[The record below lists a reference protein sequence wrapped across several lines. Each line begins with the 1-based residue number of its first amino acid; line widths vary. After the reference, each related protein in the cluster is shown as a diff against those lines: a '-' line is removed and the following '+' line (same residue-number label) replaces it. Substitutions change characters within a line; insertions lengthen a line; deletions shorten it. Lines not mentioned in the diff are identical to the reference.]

1 VLCCLQVIVLAL
13 QPARSV
19 LVALQSE
26 STSATRRASV
36 TAANTATTKF
46 TRYTLVTILCK
57 QARGTH
63 CEQCLS
69 KHQLVVQLGIPL
81 PELAAAFER
90 EEPAAAGS
98 ADGGGGGTAD
108 TAVSSGDFD
117 RVVWKRFW
125 MQRQRYETVCVKCNG
140 RAPAQRSGFAPLD
153 SNSDDSDGG
162 SSPHRRSG
170 SPSKGARH
178 PDWGPVFL
186 NAAAKAIL
194 LQWYKRAQERLWG
207 AGGPP
212 QRPSGAS
219 PARSRSPAGA
229 GVGQRTRRPQSTI
242 DVSDDENS
250 DEEVPAAWAMRGVN
264 IDAASAALAIRWLRT
279 ARARLQARGNR
290 AAARGAGNGAG
301 SSLGRRFERK

>member
-1 VLCCLQVIVLAL
+1 
-13 QPARSV
+13 
-19 LVALQSE
+19 
-26 STSATRRASV
+26 
-36 TAANTATTKF
+36 
-46 TRYTLVTILCK
+46 
-57 QARGTH
+57 
-63 CEQCLS
+63 
-69 KHQLVVQLGIPL
+69 VQLGIPL

-98 ADGGGGGTAD
+98 ADGGTAD
-108 TAVSSGDFD
+108 ANSSGDFD

-140 RAPAQRSGFAPLD
+140 RAPAHRSGFAPD
-153 SNSDDSDGG
+153 SGGSSSDSDG
-162 SSPHRRSG
+162 SPHRRSG
-170 SPSKGARH
+170 SPNKARH

-212 QRPSGAS
+212 QRPPGGS
-219 PARSRSPAGA
+219 PARSRSPGAAG
-229 GVGQRTRRPQSTI
+229 RTRRPQSTI

-264 IDAASAALAIRWLRT
+264 IDAASAALAVRWLRT

-301 SSLGRRFERK
+301 SSPGRRFARK

>member
-1 VLCCLQVIVLAL
+1 
-13 QPARSV
+13 
-19 LVALQSE
+19 
-26 STSATRRASV
+26 
-36 TAANTATTKF
+36 
-46 TRYTLVTILCK
+46 
-57 QARGTH
+57 
-63 CEQCLS
+63 
-69 KHQLVVQLGIPL
+69 VQLGIPL

-98 ADGGGGGTAD
+98 ADGGTAD
-108 TAVSSGDFD
+108 AASSSGDFD

-140 RAPAQRSGFAPLD
+140 RAPAQRSGFAPD
-153 SNSDDSDGG
+153 SGGSSDDSDG
-162 SSPHRRSG
+162 SPHRRSG
-170 SPSKGARH
+170 SPDKSARH

-194 LQWYKRAQERLWG
+194 LQWYKKAQERLWG

-212 QRPSGAS
+212 QRPPGAS
-219 PARSRSPAGA
+219 PARSRSPGAGA
-229 GVGQRTRRPQSTI
+229 AGRTRRPQSTI

-264 IDAASAALAIRWLRT
+264 IDAASAALAVRWLRT

-290 AAARGAGNGAG
+290 AAARGTGSGA
-301 SSLGRRFERK
+301 SNSPGRRFARK